1 MRKVNPERKCWRLVG
16 GVLVERKAS
25 EVIPQLEMQIDQMVR
40 VVEQL
45 SQQLNAREQ
54 ELRALEAQLGVKS
67 QARQTEE
74 QPEAK
79 SSGVLVG

>member
-1 MRKVNPERKCWRLVG
+1 MNPERKCWRLVG

-25 EVIPQLEMQIDQMVR
+25 EVIPQLEMQIDQMVK

-45 SQQLNAREQ
+45 THQLNAREQ
-54 ELRALEAQLGVKS
+54 ELRSLEAQLGVKT
-67 QARQTEE
+67 QARQTEQKQE
-74 QPEAK
+74 PK